1 VGAGGED
8 EPATLTADK
17 KVRRKEGER
26 LRRRKVKEEEKAR
39 RREGENIGSVE
50 SKGFSEIGT

>member
-26 LRRRKVKEEEKAR
+26 LRRREGKKVR
-39 RREGENIGSVE
+39 G
-50 SKGFSEIGT
+50 

>member
-1 VGAGGED
+1 VGAGGKD

-26 LRRRKVKEEEKAR
+26 LRRRKVKEKRRREEEKAR
-39 RREGENIGSVE
+39 I
-50 SKGFSEIGT
+50 